1 MKNPNCRSNE
11 SGQGLAVVIIL
22 ILLLGGG
29 AWLLYSHKQGLD
41 KEGRAFGHDVVNRV
55 VLNYDQ
61 AFLANYLSA
70 QAKLDLPPSDQI
82 ALMNQL
88 RLLGQPVQPLQVDE
102 NMTWESNFFAPRGFF
117 TAHLSYPSGPGTL
130 QIAID
135 HPVSKWQVV
144 NLSFAG
150 PSTAR

>member
-1 MKNPNCRSNE
+1 MKKPNCRSSE
-11 SGQGLAVVIIL
+11 SGQGLAVVIVL

-29 AWLLYSHKQGLD
+29 AWWLYSHKQAMD
-41 KEGRAFGHDVVNRV
+41 KEGRAFGHEMINRV
-55 VLNYDQ
+55 VLNYEQ
-61 AFLANYLSA
+61 AFLGSHLSP
-70 QAKLDLPPSDQI
+70 QAKLDLPMSDQN

-88 RLLGQPVQPLQVDE
+88 RLLGQPAQPFQVDE
-102 NMTWESNFFAPRGFF
+102 NMTWESNFFEPKGFF
-117 TAHLSYPSGPGTL
+117 TAHLNFPAGPGTL

-150 PSTAR
+150 PSMAR